1 MARPEKEINWEYVHK
16 LIEAGCNGIE
26 IAAKLRIQSQT
37 FYGRFERHHKKSFQN
52 YHTDIAEGGK
62 GDIKAML
69 HAKAMN
75 NGAPGNIT
83 ALIFLA
89 RCRLG
94 MKEPEIAAL
103 TAPLQDTINLQH
115 ENMMLKYENE
125 KLKETILQ
133 GTQNDR

>member
-16 LIEAGCNGIE
+16 LIEAGCNGVE
-26 IAAKLRIQSQT
+26 IASKLRMQSDT
-37 FYGRFERHHKKSFQN
+37 FYGRFKKQYGKSFQD
-52 YHTDIAEGGK
+52 YHVDIAEGGK

-89 RCRLG
+89 RCQLG

-103 TAPLQDTINLQH
+103 TAPLQDKINLQH
-115 ENMMLKYENE
+115 ENMMLKHENQE
-125 KLKETILQ
+125 LKKAVL
-133 GTQNDR
+133 NSAN